1 MKSALLDLILELLA
15 LAVLQVVLALPLPVM
30 IAFKNL
36 NVAYLGR

>member
-15 LAVLQVVLALPLPVM
+15 LAVLQVVLALQLPVM

-36 NVAYLGR
+36 DVRYLRR